1 MNPPARR
8 RAVPKVASASP
19 HRHAAALLW
28 LVCGAAL
35 ACLSPTVWAQPE
47 TPPAGSAPSPE
58 SERFKSAVERSQLR
72 ERALDLLVEASL
84 GADPLLRANAI
95 EGLQAAPKR
104 AENAV
109 RAGLQDENAGVR
121 FVCAMTVGQLK
132 LRGSVPFVEPLLN
145 DADPRVRGAAILAL
159 TLNGRKVDQT
169 PLAQLLAADDARIR
183 AEGARLVGLAGNPSA
198 IPMLKSSAAA
208 VDRRNRL
215 SNGGAQSETQYQLE
229 RLFQLQLAEALA
241 RLGDASA
248 LDSLRAALYPSSR
261 EGFESAA
268 LAAQILGLLKD
279 TKSAAQLVEL
289 VEQRVTPEDGGAAP
303 GGAPGGAPGDAAPAG
318 RGSRRDGKSAS
329 GQGEFLQPKE
339 VRLAAAG
346 ALAQMGYPDGMYVAR
361 SYMNDAE
368 PAIRAQSAFVL
379 GWGGQVQDLTAL
391 EGLMSDADGMVRVS
405 AAAAAVRALSRR

>member
-1 MNPPARR
+1 
-8 RAVPKVASASP
+8 VAL
-19 HRHAAALLW
+19 AAW

-35 ACLSPTVWAQPE
+35 SVLAPGAWAQAE
-47 TPPAGSAPSPE
+47 PASADRASPDAAPSRAP
-58 SERFKSAVERSQLR
+58 SENPSGPGSDRFKTAVERSQLR

-132 LRGSVPFVEPLLN
+132 LRASVPFVEPLLS
-145 DADPRVRGAAILAL
+145 DPDPRVRGAAILAL
-159 TLNGRKVDQT
+159 TLNGKKIDQT
-169 PLAQLLAADDARIR
+169 PLAQLLASDDARIR
-183 AEGARLVGLAGNPSA
+183 AEGARLVGLVGNPTA

-208 VDRRNRL
+208 ADRRNRL

-303 GGAPGGAPGDAAPAG
+303 GGAPGDAAPTG
-318 RGSRRDGKSAS
+318 RGSRRDGKS
-329 GQGEFLQPKE
+329 GPRQGEFLQPKE

-379 GWGGQVQDLTAL
+379 GWGGQVQDLASL
-391 EGLMSDADGMVRVS
+391 EGLMSDSDGMVRVS
-405 AAAAAVRALSRR
+405 AAAAAVRALSRK